1 MIEAKRK
8 REGEREGIKRE
19 RKKRETE
26 RGTER
31 FVLSP
36 GRSYS

>member
-8 REGEREGIKRE
+8 REGEREGME
-19 RKKRETE
+19 RKRE

-31 FVLSP
+31 FGFSP

>member
-8 REGEREGIKRE
+8 REGEREGMERE
-19 RKKRETE
+19 TKKIETE

-31 FVLSP
+31 FGFSP